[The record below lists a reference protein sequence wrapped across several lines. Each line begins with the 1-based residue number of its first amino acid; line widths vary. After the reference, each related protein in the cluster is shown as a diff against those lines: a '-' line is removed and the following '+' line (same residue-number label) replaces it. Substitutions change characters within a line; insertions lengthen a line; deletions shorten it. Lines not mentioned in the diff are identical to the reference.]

1 MVHLD
6 TLKGATRVSRV
17 GDDLRAYVRN
27 SYLVYAEP
35 MSRMMPPL
43 SVVGSC
49 DKRLIV
55 DLGLCLGTV
64 LLSAILCNTKFIHKS
79 PLFLSIDY

>member
-17 GDDLRAYVRN
+17 GNDRTCVRN

-55 DLGLCLGTV
+55 DLGLGLGTV